1 MFFFEKILGD
11 KKHPNHRPNQQSPC
25 WTWELI
31 KTLCFV
37 SPSSRWHCQ
46 NFHKILLPYLSY
58 WGGGFQWPF
67 LICWSVYQ
75 RSHFALWSAL
85 SSLPRRFCA
94 YLGAVQR
101 RVLPRWWRWWC
112 WWQWWWLLLILW
124 WLYNVDPEVLRVWKF
139 VSLNLACELLSLL
152 VFDCFIAAACLS
164 AWLFVNNF
172 LLDCWICKSM
182 YFSSNQLFVQESI
195 HDTYC
200 LIQQI
205 LRYSSIGGPIT
216 IS

>member
-1 MFFFEKILGD
+1 MCPLCWSCFGSYDFRFYLFQIATCHLIREKALVEHFSGVLQCVIKVDQKVLCFSLIKIWGD

-101 RVLPRWWRWWC
+101 RVLPRWWRWRC
-112 WWQWWWLLLILW
+112 WWQWWCLLLILW

-139 VSLNLACELLSLL
+139 VSLNLACSYL
-152 VFDCFIAAACLS
+152 VC
-164 AWLFVNNF
+164 
-172 LLDCWICKSM
+172 
-182 YFSSNQLFVQESI
+182 
-195 HDTYC
+195 
-200 LIQQI
+200 
-205 LRYSSIGGPIT
+205 
-216 IS
+216 